1 MSEQPEPK
9 VLVLLATHNGAAF
22 LGAQLDSILAQ
33 EGIDLR
39 VLAADDASTD
49 GTAELLDARAA
60 GDPRLTVI
68 RRTENSGGAA
78 PSFYDLLLRAP
89 VDDGTFVAF
98 ADQDDIWRPG
108 KLARHAAVLSGGD
121 IDAVSSN
128 VIAFGDG
135 GRHLIRKDYPQR
147 RFDYLFEGPGPG
159 CTHLMSPR
167 LVGLVRAELQREGS
181 PAPRTDFHD
190 WLVYVVCR
198 AAGLRWHIDPEPTV
212 EYRQHGGNVFGA
224 NVGFRS
230 ASSRLALMNRRWH
243 RTQASLLTEVAI
255 HLSEPANRAELE
267 RLRTLVADTS
277 LRARLALATRW
288 RWLRRRPRDQVAL
301 AGLIALGR
309 W

>member
-1 MSEQPEPK
+1 MSEPPEPK

-33 EGIDLR
+33 EGVDLR

-49 GTAELLDARAA
+49 GTAELLEARAA
-60 GDPRLTVI
+60 VDPRLTVI

-78 PSFYDLLLRAP
+78 PNFYDLLLRAP

-108 KLARHAAVLSGGD
+108 KLARHAAVLADGE

-167 LVGLVRAELQREGS
+167 LVGLVRAELQRDGS

-190 WLVYVVCR
+190 WLVYAVCR

-230 ASSRLALMNRRWH
+230 ASIA
-243 RTQASLLTEVAI
+243 A
-255 HLSEPANRAELE
+255 RAHE
-267 RLRTLVADTS
+267 A
-277 LRARLALATRW
+277 ALAPHAGGPARPRSPSTSRSPRIAPSWNDCVRSWLTLRCARGSPWPRDGAGCAAARGTRW
-288 RWLRRRPRDQVAL
+288 PLQ
-301 AGLIALGR
+301 GSSH
-309 W
+309 